1 MELRILFTWW
11 IIFYIRY
18 SRLFWIYPKI
28 HGEKTDNSSI
38 RIYVNKIENRIT
50 FKINKGYY
58 FELLT
63 PKAMQLLASNK
74 KGNWKWKRW
83 KCASLINYW
92 SNISPS

>member
-1 MELRILFTWW
+1 MELRILITWW
-11 IIFYIRY
+11 IIFYIRC

-74 KGNWKWKRW
+74 KGN
-83 KCASLINYW
+83 
-92 SNISPS
+92 